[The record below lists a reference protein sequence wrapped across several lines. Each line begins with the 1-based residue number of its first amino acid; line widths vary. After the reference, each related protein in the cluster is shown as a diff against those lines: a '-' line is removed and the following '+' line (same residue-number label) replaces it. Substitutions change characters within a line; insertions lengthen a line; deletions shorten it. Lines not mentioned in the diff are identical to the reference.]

1 MLRSELTWWDLI
13 FFVII
18 VLLIFVAVISYKWGY
33 GIGFA
38 EGRHVERQAHVKKK
52 EEVRKKPKDNP
63 TVQIVGRRRGN
74 GAY

>member
-38 EGRHVERQAHVKKK
+38 EGMHVNRKVRVKNADEK
-52 EEVRKKPKDNP
+52 KKPKENP

>member
-38 EGRHVERQAHVKKK
+38 EGRHVERQTHVKKK
-52 EEVRKKPKDNP
+52 EVRKKPKDNP